1 MAVIN
6 NFNKK
11 YRFYFIW
18 IIFLILVVTIIATM
32 MFITISSKDKKIA
45 NNYIKK
51 SNNQRGSIIDR
62 NGVILAGD
70 VQTKSLYAK
79 NKLIK
84 NSDQIAKRLANLFD
98 DLSYG
103 QIKKKLSNKNK
114 RDWILIRRNLSPN
127 QVMQVKNMHIA
138 GLVFQDDLSRIYP
151 HKSLFSHVIGY
162 SDVDRNGLSGIEL
175 TYNKELHQGNNI
187 QTALDVRVQDV
198 VYNELK
204 IAAKK
209 YNSKSAVGIV
219 MDVNNGEIIALS
231 SLPDFDPNNKEDIN
245 SKNRFNRAVSGVY
258 ELGSVLKILTFA
270 IAFENNLLDKKEQ
283 FFVKDSIKY
292 GKYSI
297 SDDHYVKDKMDYNEV
312 FIHSSNIGTVRIAQ
326 KIGAKKQREFFKNIG
341 FLDKVDAD
349 IAGLAN
355 PIIPKRWNDINLF
368 TISFGHGIAITPLHL
383 VSAVGA
389 IVNGGHL
396 ISPSFIK
403 REDPMIAKNIISN
416 DSSIKIRQLMEETVL
431 HGTGKKAWVKDIRVG
446 GKTGTAEKAEMG
458 SYNKKKTIASFIA
471 AFPINKPQY
480 LIYILFDNSNYIYNS
495 GGMLAA
501 PVVANIINKT
511 IISLSD
517 I

>member
-1 MAVIN
+1 
-6 NFNKK
+6 
-11 YRFYFIW
+11 
-18 IIFLILVVTIIATM
+18 
-32 MFITISSKDKKIA
+32 
-45 NNYIKK
+45 
-51 SNNQRGSIIDR
+51 
-62 NGVILAGD
+62 
-70 VQTKSLYAK
+70 
-79 NKLIK
+79 
-84 NSDQIAKRLANLFD
+84 
-98 DLSYG
+98 
-103 QIKKKLSNKNK
+103 
-114 RDWILIRRNLSPN
+114 
-127 QVMQVKNMHIA
+127 MHIA

-151 HKSLFSHVIGY
+151 HKSLFSHVVGY
-162 SDVDRNGLSGIEL
+162 SDVDRNGLSGVEL
-175 TYNKELHQGNNI
+175 TYNKELHQGKNI

-349 IAGLAN
+349 ITGLAN
-355 PIIPKRWNDINLF
+355 PIIPK
-368 TISFGHGIAITPLHL
+368 
-383 VSAVGA
+383 
-389 IVNGGHL
+389 
-396 ISPSFIK
+396 K
-403 REDPMIAKNIISN
+403 
-416 DSSIKIRQLMEETVL
+416 ME
-431 HGTGKKAWVKDIRVG
+431 
-446 GKTGTAEKAEMG
+446 
-458 SYNKKKTIASFIA
+458 
-471 AFPINKPQY
+471 
-480 LIYILFDNSNYIYNS
+480 
-495 GGMLAA
+495 
-501 PVVANIINKT
+501 
-511 IISLSD
+511 
-517 I
+517 

>member
-1 MAVIN
+1 
-6 NFNKK
+6 
-11 YRFYFIW
+11 
-18 IIFLILVVTIIATM
+18 M

-84 NSDQIAKRLANLFD
+84 NSDHIAKRLANLFD

-151 HKSLFSHVIGY
+151 HKSLFSHVVGY

-175 TYNKELHQGNNI
+175 TYNKELHQGKNI

-297 SDDHYVKDKMDYNEV
+297 SDYHYVKDKMDYNEV

-349 IAGLAN
+349 ITGLAN

-389 IVNGGHL
+389 MVNGGNL

-431 HGTGKKAWVKDIRVG
+431 YGTGKKAWVKDIRVG